1 MTSSRAPGTWPSAT
15 TCPFR
20 LVATRSFFLIFVKA
34 EEVSLL
40 DLALSL
46 LVTGK
51 LPLTD
56 PEFSGKLRLDDFKT
70 SKLPQP
76 AAL

>member
-1 MTSSRAPGTWPSAT
+1 
-15 TCPFR
+15 
-20 LVATRSFFLIFVKA
+20 VKA